1 MAGALHSNARSIG
14 TRGLNASPVGLART
28 PRAHQTRLLRE
39 TSSTS
44 PRPVARPRRPPVFPA
59 TFFLPRR
66 PRASSAPVRHL
77 HSRAPGGRRNDG
89 LRPQIGS
96 LFSGHVSSLDAFS
109 PYRLGRGCPASPD
122 RTTGTLEAPALCSS
136 RTESPLPSS
145 SQQAQ

>member
-66 PRASSAPVRHL
+66 PRASSAPVRHRFGT
-77 HSRAPGGRRNDG
+77 STRGRRAAAG
-89 LRPQIGS
+89 TTACARR
-96 LFSGHVSSLDAFS
+96 SGASF
-109 PYRLGRGCPASPD
+109 RGTFRA
-122 RTTGTLEAPALCSS
+122 
-136 RTESPLPSS
+136 
-145 SQQAQ
+145 